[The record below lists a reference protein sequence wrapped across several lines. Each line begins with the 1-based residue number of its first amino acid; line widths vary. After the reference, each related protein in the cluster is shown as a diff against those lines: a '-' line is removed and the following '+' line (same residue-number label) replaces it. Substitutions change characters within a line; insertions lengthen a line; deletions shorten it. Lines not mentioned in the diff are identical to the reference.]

1 MIPGFT
7 HVELDDLAHN
17 DFPNIIELYIG
28 FSEKDIRRYELER
41 DRAALR
47 FSMSNNSHSFID
59 SLHHYTRKST
69 LTTMFDY
76 LKTYIKK

>member
-1 MIPGFT
+1 MIPGFN
-7 HVELDDLAHN
+7 HVELDDLAHK
-17 DFPNIIELYIG
+17 DFPNLVELSIC

-41 DRAALR
+41 DREVLR

-69 LTTMFDY
+69 LVTMFDY